1 MATLDIL
8 IKTRLDKLDKLRS
21 LEIDPFPSTVERK
34 DKIADARNRIGKE
47 AKVIGRIIAY
57 RHQGKIAFLDI
68 IDGSGKIQTVLK
80 ADILDIN
87 LINLIPLIDIGD
99 FIAVQGKVDKTASGE
114 ISVFAYN
121 FQIIAKSVR
130 PLPDKWYG
138 LKDIEERYRKR
149 YLDMILNHEVNN
161 RLVLRSRIITAIRN
175 FLDSRGFI
183 EVETPTLQPV
193 YGGGFARPFTTH
205 HNSLEAD
212 FYFRISDE

>member
-80 ADILDIN
+80 ENDE
-87 LINLIPLIDIGD
+87 LISI
-99 FIAVQGKVDKTASGE
+99 FV
-114 ISVFAYN
+114 
-121 FQIIAKSVR
+121 KSVETAQR
-130 PLPDKWYG
+130 NMEKE
-138 LKDIEERYRKR
+138 I
-149 YLDMILNHEVNN
+149 NN
-161 RLVLRSRIITAIRN
+161 GKGRSKIINR
-175 FLDSRGFI
+175 
-183 EVETPTLQPV
+183 
-193 YGGGFARPFTTH
+193 
-205 HNSLEAD
+205 
-212 FYFRISDE
+212 